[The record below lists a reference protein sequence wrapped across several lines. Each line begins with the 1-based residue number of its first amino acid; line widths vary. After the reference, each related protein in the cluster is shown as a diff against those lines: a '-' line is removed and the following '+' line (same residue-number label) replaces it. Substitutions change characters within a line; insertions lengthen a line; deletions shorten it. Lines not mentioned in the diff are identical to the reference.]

1 MCTLTKRGLFAFLS
15 QVDPCKATVTQRADG
30 EFVPGKQQHNHPG
43 KVGAALAARITA
55 RTKKEAVANLF
66 KPATAIVNQVLLE
79 ELTDAPCPSLP
90 KPTDLARAANYLRQ
104 SLRPTDPKDME
115 FQLDHDHIPD
125 DFLRKDITVRA
136 FF

>member
-79 ELTDAPCPSLP
+79 
-90 KPTDLARAANYLRQ
+90 DLARAANYLRQ

>member
-1 MCTLTKRGLFAFLS
+1 MCTLTKRGQFAFLS
-15 QVDPCKATVTQRADG
+15 QVDPCKATVTQRANGD
-30 EFVPGKQQHNHPG
+30 FVPGKQQHNHPG

-79 ELTDAPCPSLP
+79 
-90 KPTDLARAANYLRQ
+90 DLARAANYLRQ

>member
-66 KPATAIVNQVLLE
+66 KPVSAIVNQVLLE

-90 KPTDLARAANYLRQ
+90 KPTDPFSLHYRFVVAIPAVTSYLPPISSLIILDILGAN
-104 SLRPTDPKDME
+104 SIK
-115 FQLDHDHIPD
+115 
-125 DFLRKDITVRA
+125 
-136 FF
+136 